1 MILRPPTHV
10 PLNHFNLRKE
20 NWQKAIDSLR
30 SHDGNPVERP
40 PADFKTWSLKHAH
53 THNFNEIL
61 VSLSGNHLYGIDG
74 KVFAF
79 VPGNFV
85 LLPRQ
90 LPHDS
95 IYGLHH
101 AECIDF
107 WIHFLPLN
115 RVALNFLHHI
125 PGGDHVGIPVSV
137 PSVSMLEDFKRA
149 GTLLDSKQNQ
159 LKTQHFVTYLLCEL
173 FEVLMNVDGKH
184 QTMNIIPLMDGIK
197 QYVTEHLTDRL
208 SLSDLAGA
216 AGYSPFHFHRIFLEA
231 EGITPRNFVEG
242 QRLKKA
248 CELLKGGHTMTSA
261 AMDAG
266 FSTSSQFAR
275 VFKRQFQLSP
285 SGWLKSLHLI

>member
-1 MILRPPTHV
+1 LKFV
-10 PLNHFNLRKE
+10 PLNQFNLTKTK
-20 NWQKAIDSLR
+20 WQKVMDSVR
-30 SHDGNPVERP
+30 SHDGKSVENAP
-40 PADFKTWSLKHAH
+40 PRFKAWSLKHAH
-53 THNFNEIL
+53 SHNFNEIL

-74 KVFAF
+74 KTFAF

-95 IYGLHH
+95 VYGLHH

-107 WIHFLPLN
+107 WIHFLPHN
-115 RVALNFLHHI
+115 RVMLNFLHHI
-125 PGGDHVGIPVSV
+125 PGRDHISTPVPV
-137 PSVSMLEDFKRA
+137 PSVSILEDFKRV
-149 GTLLDSKQNQ
+149 GTLLDSEQGQQKA
-159 LKTQHFVTYLLCEL
+159 QHFLTYLLYEL
-173 FEVLMNVDGKH
+173 FDVLMNADGKP
-184 QTMNIIPLMDGIK
+184 QTMNVIPLIDSIK

-248 CELLKGGHTMTSA
+248 CELLKAGYTMTSA
-261 AMDAG
+261 AMDSG

-285 SGWLKSLHLI
+285 SGWLKSIP